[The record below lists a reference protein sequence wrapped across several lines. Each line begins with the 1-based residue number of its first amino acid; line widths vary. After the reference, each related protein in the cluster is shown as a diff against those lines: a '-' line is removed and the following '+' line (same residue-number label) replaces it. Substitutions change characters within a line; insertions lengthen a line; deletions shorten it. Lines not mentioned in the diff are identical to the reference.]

1 MIKVDVNRNRKG
13 QITRFTLTGH
23 AGSGPHGFD
32 LVCAGVSAVSFG
44 TLNAVEALAGVSF
57 NIRQREGGGFLDCLC
72 PDDLPESR
80 QEKVQL
86 LLEAMLVS
94 LRTIEMSYGQ
104 YIKIND

>member
-1 MIKVDVNRNRKG
+1 MIKIDVNRNRKG
-13 QITRFTLTGH
+13 QITRFTMKGH
-23 AGSGPHGFD
+23 ANSGPHGFD
-32 LVCAGVSAVSFG
+32 LVCAGVSAVAFG
-44 TLNAVEALAGVSF
+44 ALNAIEVLADVSLD
-57 NIRQREGGGFLDCLC
+57 IHQKEDGGFLNCLC

-80 QEKVQL
+80 QDKVQL